1 VTSDAP
7 ASGADDRASASE
19 RGGGDQ
25 RSTVRPAYGE
35 GSLSDVLPGA
45 LAALGVSGADPLG
58 LATGPL
64 RDARVVAVLLVDGLG
79 HQLIA
84 RAAPVAPGLADLA
97 AGRAHGATARVITA
111 GFPST
116 TPTSLASLGTGAPPG
131 AHGLVGF
138 SLRVPES
145 GRLLNHLDWGDDP
158 DPLRWQPL
166 PTLFQRA
173 EAAGVPAHVVS
184 RPAFAG
190 TGLTVAAYRGG
201 RYAGA
206 EDVDGLA
213 DRMLALIREATR
225 PTLVY
230 GYHPDLDKAGHQY
243 GLNSPQWMAA
253 AAEVDRLLGLLVD
266 GLPPEAA
273 LMVTADHGQVDVPPG
288 HRFDIDGDDRLRAGV
303 RAVAGEP
310 RMRMVYTEPGAA
322 ADVLA
327 AWREV
332 LGAAAWVVPRDE
344 AIAEGWFGPVTDAHV
359 PRIGEVV
366 AACHGDYAVLATRS
380 EPARVAELVAFHGS
394 ATAAEMC
401 IPLLTVRR

>member
-1 VTSDAP
+1 VTSGA
-7 ASGADDRASASE
+7 AETGADDRASAGE

-25 RSTVRPAYGE
+25 RSTVRPAYGG

-45 LAALGVSGADPLG
+45 LAALGVPGADPLG

-64 RDARVVAVLLVDGLG
+64 HEVQVVAVLLVDGLG
-79 HQLIA
+79 HQLIP

-97 AGRAHGATARVITA
+97 AGRADAATARVITA

-116 TPTSLASLGTGAPPG
+116 TPTSLVSLGTGAPPG

-138 SLRVPES
+138 SLLVPET
-145 GRLLNHLDWGDDP
+145 GRVLNHLDWGNDP

-184 RPAFAG
+184 RSAFAAS
-190 TGLTVAAYRGG
+190 GLTVAAYRGG

-206 EDVDGLA
+206 EGVDGLA
-213 DRMLALIREATR
+213 DRMLGLIRAATR

-230 GYHPDLDKAGHQY
+230 GYHPDLDKAGHQH
-243 GLNSPQWMAA
+243 GLNSPQWMTAA
-253 AAEVDRLLGLLVD
+253 ADVDRLLGRLID
-266 GLPPEAA
+266 GLPPGAA
-273 LMVTADHGQVDVPPG
+273 LVVTADHGQIDVPPA

-303 RAVAGEP
+303 RTVAGEP
-310 RMRMVYTEPGAA
+310 RMRLVYAEPGAA
-322 ADVLA
+322 TDVLA
-327 AWREV
+327 TWREV
-332 LGAAAWVVPRDE
+332 LGDAAWVLPRDT
-344 AIAEGWFGPVTDAHV
+344 AIAEGWFGPVTEAHV
-359 PRIGEVV
+359 PRIGDVV

-380 EPARVAELVAFHGS
+380 ESARVAELVAFHGS

>member
-1 VTSDAP
+1 VTSDA
-7 ASGADDRASASE
+7 SG
-19 RGGGDQ
+19 
-25 RSTVRPAYGE
+25 TIRPAYGG

-45 LAALGVSGADPLG
+45 LAALGLPVADPLE
-58 LATGPL
+58 LASGPL
-64 RDARVVAVLLVDGLG
+64 RDTRVVAVLLVDGLG

-97 AGRAHGATARVITA
+97 AGRADGATARVITA

-173 EAAGVPAHVVS
+173 EAAGVPAHVVI

-206 EDVDGLA
+206 EDLDGLA
-213 DRMLALIREATR
+213 DRMLGLIRDATR

-253 AAEVDRLLGLLVD
+253 VAEVDRLLGMLVD
-266 GLPPEAA
+266 GLPPGAA
-273 LMVTADHGQVDVPPG
+273 LVVTADHGQVDVPPG
-288 HRFDIDGDDRLRAGV
+288 HRFDVDGDDRLRAGV
-303 RAVAGEP
+303 LAVAGEP
-310 RMRMVYTEPGAA
+310 RMRLVYTEPGATT
-322 ADVLA
+322 DVLA

-332 LGAAAWVVPRDE
+332 LGDAAWVVPRDE
-344 AIAEGWFGPVTDAHV
+344 AIAEGWFGPVTDAHL
-359 PRIGEVV
+359 PRIGDVV
-366 AACHGDYAVLATRS
+366 AACHGDHAVLATRS
-380 EPARVAELVAFHGS
+380 ESARVAELVAFHGS
-394 ATAAEMC
+394 ATAAEMY